1 MNVLF
6 IVKLP
11 LQEGLP
17 YAFPIFF
24 FFSFSGTYRQRPSLL
39 EKHYHDSSET

>member
-17 YAFPIFF
+17 YAFPVFF
-24 FFSFSGTYRQRPSLL
+24 FFFLVPIDRGH
-39 EKHYHDSSET
+39 HY

>member
-24 FFSFSGTYRQRPSLL
+24 FFSGTYRQRPSLL
-39 EKHYHDSSET
+39 EKHYHDSSQT